1 MARAGIGRAVVEQA
15 RDALLARGV
24 HPSIDAVRIELGNT
38 GSKTTIH
45 RYLRELGRQPMAALE
60 STACLSEPLGK
71 LVEQLASQ
79 LHAEGQARVEAAE
92 AALNQQREQLQAQ
105 LALAQRAL
113 AAAQQ
118 QNEAQAR
125 QLTAAQE
132 RVQAEQL
139 RSASL
144 QQALGEVQVRLA
156 DKDNQIRSL
165 EDKHHDAR
173 QALELYRTQ
182 REQEQRRI
190 DTQVRQLQG
199 QLQTLQQGALVYQQ
213 ESTRL
218 NRDNERLLAE
228 QRQALAQRATLE
240 QQLEQRDAQVQGLRA
255 MLAQAQGASEEM
267 RRRLAACEQGPG
279 TLERR

>member
-1 MARAGIGRAVVEQA
+1 MARAGIDRGVVERA

-45 RYLRELGRQPMAALE
+45 RYLRELGQQPKLGLE
-60 STACLSEPLGK
+60 GTACLSQPLAK

-79 LHAEGQARVEAAE
+79 LQAEGQARVEAGE
-92 AALNQQREQLQAQ
+92 AALKQRGEQLQAQ

-113 AAAQQ
+113 ATAHQH
-118 QNEAQAR
+118 NEAQAR
-125 QLTAAQE
+125 QLATAQE
-132 RVQAEQL
+132 RLQAEQL

-144 QQALGEVQVRLA
+144 KQALGEVQLRLA
-156 DKDNQIRSL
+156 DKDGQVHSL
-165 EDKHHDAR
+165 EAKHRDAR
-173 QALELYRTQ
+173 EALELYRAQ
-182 REQEQRRI
+182 RDQEQRRI

-199 QLQTLQQGALVYQQ
+199 QLQTLQQGALAHQQ
-213 ESTRL
+213 ESTQL
-218 NRDNERLLAE
+218 NRANERLLAE
-228 QRQALAQRATLE
+228 QRQALAQQGVLA

-267 RRRLAACEQGPG
+267 RRRLAACEQ
-279 TLERR
+279 R